1 MMLCWFYS
9 SNYSIILL
17 ILFLKGAGRCFG
29 ELSVVGKNV
38 HVRNATVITD
48 EPTLLISITKDLYS
62 QFVGQDMAAEIAHR
76 SSFIA
81 MHPLFRGWPA
91 AYRNLLTE
99 NLQYRQLKFD
109 EHIVRQGDRLDAVF
123 FIIEGQAKLTVN
135 PIEHS
140 TSFKQLLD
148 KTNNRA
154 TESGDEESEKE
165 DDDFIDPCKS
175 ITVME
180 RRRLKQTESFYAS
193 ELRYREF
200 NVCTLGPQGIIGD
213 IESILDLNKHTST
226 AVCIQAM
233 SVYEMDRSS
242 FVRFIV
248 KKNPETYEKMRRSVF
263 EKLCYRNN
271 LFCGGIPIYRALLT
285 FFDKPRPKDNRKQI
299 LKVYNHKN
307 KALINKRPNMEFFE
321 QLSKGRSINW
331 KNVSLFFMP
340 IWC

>member
-1 MMLCWFYS
+1 MGFIFYFLPQNTYSIAPRNLQRQIHHQFLLKSMMLCWFYS
-9 SNYSIILL
+9 SNYSIIFL

-213 IESILDLNKHTST
+213 
-226 AVCIQAM
+226 
-233 SVYEMDRSS
+233 
-242 FVRFIV
+242 
-248 KKNPETYEKMRRSVF
+248 KNPETYEKMRRSVF

-321 QLSKGRSINW
+321 QLSKGRSIHW